1 MPVTVTNQNFSRII
15 FSGPNPVLLYFSSP
29 ENEISRRQDTIL
41 RLFAHEHP
49 EIVIGRINT
58 RKEPSLAAMYGIETI
73 PSIKIFK
80 NGKCTATRRRS
91 AGQTADLPA
100 SDPVKH
106 FHI

>member
-80 NGKCTATRRRS
+80 NGKCTATA
-91 AGQTADLPA
+91 AGLQDKPQISQLL
-100 SDPVKH
+100 
-106 FHI
+106 IQ

>member
-73 PSIKIFK
+73 PSKSATTSST
-80 NGKCTATRRRS
+80 GGLPLALQRASVTAR
-91 AGQTADLPA
+91 P
-100 SDPVKH
+100 
-106 FHI
+106 